1 MPSVASSQLARVRKI
16 CLSPPETTERKSHG
30 APSFLVRDKVC
41 FVNYMDHHHDDRR
54 LALWCACPAGMRDGL
69 VKAQPDQYFV
79 PRYVGFRGWI
89 GVRLDRGLEWER
101 IAGVIEEAYISVAP
115 SRLVADP

>member
-1 MPSVASSQLARVRKI
+1 VDAAVRR
-16 CLSPPETTERKSHG
+16 SP
-30 APSFLVRDKVC
+30 
-41 FVNYMDHHHDDRR
+41 
-54 LALWCACPAGMRDGL
+54 
-69 VKAQPDQYFV
+69 
-79 PRYVGFRGWI
+79 YVGHRGWI